1 MFAPLPL
8 PLPSVHAAAI
18 VAILEQARDSQLS
31 RCTVVGP
38 TTTAIAQRCQGTAV
52 CSLPPQLQEQ
62 AREWP
67 AMPRHCCP
75 PCCQLV
81 VAPASKGWLTA
92 KALKR
97 ELKKNQ
103 NGHQFKGRVIRI
115 VRIEALHAIQS
126 MVDILGRPIWWCD
139 VGHCVAV
146 LENFVPPESVCIK
159 SSVV

>member
-31 RCTVVGP
+31 QRTVVGP
-38 TTTAIAQRCQGTAV
+38 TTTAIAQRCQGTAI
-52 CSLPPQLQEQ
+52 CSLPPLLQEQ

-75 PCCQLV
+75 PRCQLV

-97 ELKKNQ
+97 ELKKFKTVTNLMAVSFGLSGSRPFTPSNQ
-103 NGHQFKGRVIRI
+103 WLTSLGVPFGGVMLAI
-115 VRIEALHAIQS
+115 V
-126 MVDILGRPIWWCD
+126 
-139 VGHCVAV
+139 
-146 LENFVPPESVCIK
+146 
-159 SSVV
+159 